1 MRSMN
6 EKDEILKDLAYRI
19 LNRKLFSVVSE
30 GDIKNLIPK
39 SFKGRSIK
47 MKGID
52 KLEKS
57 DIQLLKE
64 TLETITNDFLLDRE
78 QERKEGLAPFAE
90 LTSSELKNI
99 SKKFYISEINVDGDN
114 KRKII
119 SVYVDLDNVKY
130 KGYFW
135 EYDIDIR
142 DGEVFYVDQFADR
155 L

>member
-1 MRSMN
+1 MAMF
-6 EKDEILKDLAYRI
+6 I

-30 GDIKNLIPK
+30 NDIKNLIPK

-52 KLEKS
+52 KLERS

-78 QERKEGLAPFAE
+78 QERKEGLAPFAK

-99 SKKFYISEINVDGDN
+99 SKKFYISEINVDEDN

-119 SVYVDLDNVKY
+119 SVYVDLDDVKY

-142 DGEVFYVDQFADR
+142 DGKVFYIDQFADR